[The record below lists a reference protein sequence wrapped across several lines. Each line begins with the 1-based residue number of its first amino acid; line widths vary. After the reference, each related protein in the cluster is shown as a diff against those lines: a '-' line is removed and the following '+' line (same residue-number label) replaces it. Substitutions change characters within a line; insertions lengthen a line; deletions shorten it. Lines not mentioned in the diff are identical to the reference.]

1 MDKFAR
7 NLDWN
12 LLYTFMVIVQEEG
25 MVPAAE
31 RLLVTQPAVSLA
43 LKRLEETTGVRLIE
57 RGSGK
62 LVMTPAGEA
71 LYPEACKIY
80 ASISRL
86 PVAFK
91 QAPKSVS
98 GKISISTISKV
109 VSDDFDAVLFEFFR
123 NYPKVEL
130 SISVVT
136 ASEIIRGVELGRI
149 TLGVCGGVIP
159 DMLTKQ
165 WLLREN
171 FGIFCGRSHSFFGK
185 SNLSLEDLR
194 GEPFVTFT
202 ADVLGGE
209 HMGDVTA
216 LRAQASFG
224 QFVRGHSTDV
234 DELRR
239 MIEIGLG
246 IGFLPLHL
254 AAPHEQS
261 GSLWRLPPFDK
272 VPSADIYLICNPAT
286 NFNPAERTFLDQV
299 LDTDIYAF

>member
-25 MVPAAE
+25 MAPAAE

-62 LVMTPAGEA
+62 LAMTPAGEA
-71 LYPEACKIY
+71 LYPEACKLY

-86 PVAFK
+86 PIAFE
-91 QAPKSVS
+91 QAPKSVT
-98 GKISISTISKV
+98 GKISISSISQV
-109 VSDDFDAVLFEFFR
+109 ISADFDTTLTEFFK
-123 NYPKVEL
+123 NYPKTEL
-130 SISVVT
+130 SISVMT
-136 ASEIIRGVELGRI
+136 TEEIIRDVELGHI
-149 TLGVCGGVIP
+149 TLGVCDGVIP

-165 WLLREN
+165 WLLRED
-171 FGIFCGRSHSFFGK
+171 FGLFCGKSHPLFGRSG
-185 SNLSLEDLR
+185 LSLDNLR

-202 ADVLGGE
+202 ADILGGK
-209 HMGDVTA
+209 HMGNVTA
-216 LRAQASFG
+216 LRAQASIG
-224 QFVRGHSTDV
+224 QFVRGQSSNV
-234 DELRR
+234 YELRR

-254 AAPHEQS
+254 AISHEKS
-261 GSLWRLPPFDK
+261 GSLWRLPPFDE

-286 NFNPAERTFLDQV
+286 NFSSAERIFIDQIF
-299 LDTDIYAF
+299 DTDL